1 MRGIRKS
8 VKMLTASLGVL
19 CALLFSGTAVLDS
32 RLPDRYQ
39 VVEGQRLTIGAAGAV
54 QAVYAGAR
62 EKDSA
67 AMAKTSGENYAVEL
81 RLFGLFPLKAAS
93 VEVVDE
99 LYVQPSGEPFGVKIY
114 TEGVIV
120 VGFSEVD
127 AAEGGVMPAREAGI
141 LEGDNIKSIGGKA
154 VTSNADIAARI
165 EGCGGR
171 PVSVELRRGDKA
183 LTLTLVP
190 AFSESEGRYKA
201 GVWVRDSSAGI
212 GTLTFYSPSLGVA
225 AGLGHGI
232 CDVDTDKLLPLSTGE
247 MVGAEIFGIDK
258 SVSGSPGELRGRF
271 TGKSLGNLLINGET
285 GIYGAVSANGDSGS
299 LVRIAMKQEVQTG
312 AAEILC
318 TLDGETPKSYKCEIE
333 KVHFNDDNLT
343 QNMIV
348 KVTDPDLLS
357 KCGGIVQGMS
367 GSPILQGGKL
377 IGAITHVFIG
387 EPERGYAIFAET
399 MYNTALSVED
409 AVKQSVS

>member
-1 MRGIRKS
+1 MRDIRKS
-8 VKMLTASLGVL
+8 IKTIAASMGVL
-19 CALLFSGTAVLDS
+19 CTLLFAGTAVLDI
-32 RLPDRYQ
+32 RLPDSYQ
-39 VVEGQRLTIGAAGAV
+39 VVQGQTLEIGAAGTV
-54 QAVYAGAR
+54 RAVYADTK
-62 EKDSA
+62 EKNSA
-67 AMAKTSGENYAVEL
+67 AMAQASGESYAVEL
-81 RLFGLFPLKAAS
+81 RLFGLFPVKSAS

-99 LYVQPSGEPFGVKIY
+99 LYVEPSGAPFGVKIY

-127 AAEGGVMPAREAGI
+127 AAEGGITPAKIAGI
-141 LEGDNIKSIGGKA
+141 EEGDNIKRINGEA
-154 VTSNADIAARI
+154 VTSNADIASKI
-165 EGCGGR
+165 ESCGGK
-171 PVSVELRRGDKA
+171 PVSVELVRGDTA
-183 LTLTLVP
+183 LTLTLTP

-212 GTLTFYSPSLGVA
+212 GTLTFYSPSLGIA

-232 CDVDTDKLLPLSTGE
+232 CDVDTDKLLPLSAGE
-247 MVGAEIFGIDK
+247 LVSAEIFGIDK

-271 TGKSLGNLLINGET
+271 TGKSLGSLLINGET
-285 GIYGAVSANGDSGS
+285 GIYGAVSAGGDSNN
-299 LVRIAMKQEVQTG
+299 LVRIAMKQEVRTG

-348 KVTDPDLLS
+348 KVTDPELLS
-357 KCGGIVQGMS
+357 NCGGIVQGMS
-367 GSPILQGGKL
+367 GSPILQEGKL

-387 EPERGYAIFAET
+387 DPERGYAIFAET
-399 MYNTALSVED
+399 MYNTALSVE
-409 AVKQSVS
+409 ASVKQNVS

>member
-1 MRGIRKS
+1 
-8 VKMLTASLGVL
+8 MLCT
-19 CALLFSGTAVLDS
+19 LLFAGTAVLDG

-39 VVEGQRLTIGAAGAV
+39 VVEGQTLEIGAAGAV
-54 QAVYAGAR
+54 QAVYADAK
-62 EKDSA
+62 EKNSA
-67 AMAKTSGENYAVEL
+67 AVSQSSGESYAVEL
-81 RLFGLFPLKAAS
+81 RLFGVFPLKSAS

-99 LYVQPSGEPFGVKIY
+99 LYVAPSGAPFGVKIY

-127 AAEGGVMPAREAGI
+127 AAEGGVTPAKIAGI
-141 LEGDNIKSIGGKA
+141 EEGDNIKSIAGEA
-154 VTSNADIAARI
+154 VTSNADIAEKI
-165 EGCGGR
+165 ESCGGR
-171 PVSVELRRGDKA
+171 SVAVELVRGDAA
-183 LTLTLVP
+183 LTLTLTP

-212 GTLTFYSPSLGVA
+212 GTLTFYSPSLGIA

-247 MVGAEIFGIDK
+247 MVSAEIFGIEK

-271 TGKSLGNLLINGET
+271 TGQSIGNLLINGET
-285 GIYGAVSANGDSGS
+285 GIYGAVSANGDGNS

-312 AAEILC
+312 QAEILC
-318 TLDGETPKSYKCEIE
+318 TLDGESPKSYKCEIE

-348 KVTDPDLLS
+348 KVTDPELLS

-399 MYNTALSVED
+399 MYNTALSVEES
-409 AVKQSVS
+409 VKQNVS